1 MIAFFSFLF
10 FGEAVDSTIQSV
22 TFPVIMSPHNLISQ
36 QIINKGK
43 GKMKVTKIGK
53 SSEFT
58 QLDIPLF
65 LDNVPAGFP
74 SPASDYCER
83 KLDLNE
89 LCIKKPA
96 ATYFVR
102 AQGDSM
108 VDAGIFPGDVLVVDR
123 SLAAQHGDIVIAEFD
138 GELTVKKL
146 ETTPSVR
153 LVPMNKNHDPLDIPE
168 GSDLEIFGVVTTS
181 IHSLRKS

>member
-1 MIAFFSFLF
+1 M
-10 FGEAVDSTIQSV
+10 TV
-22 TFPVIMSPHNLISQ
+22 TQ
-36 QIINKGK
+36 
-43 GKMKVTKIGK
+43 IGK
-53 SSEFT
+53 SGSFSP
-58 QLDIPLF
+58 LDIPLF

-89 LCIKKPA
+89 LCINKPA

-108 VDAGIFPGDVLVVDR
+108 IDAGIFPGDVLVVDR
-123 SLAAQHGDIVIAEFD
+123 SLTAQHGDIVIAEFN

-146 ETTPSVR
+146 EMTPVVR
-153 LVPMNKNHDPLDIPE
+153 LIPMNNQHAPIEIPE
-168 GSDLEIFGVVTTS
+168 ESDLEIFGVVTTS
-181 IHSLRKS
+181 IHSLHKS

>member
-1 MIAFFSFLF
+1 M
-10 FGEAVDSTIQSV
+10 T
-22 TFPVIMSPHNLISQ
+22 LIPL
-36 QIINKGK
+36 GR
-43 GKMKVTKIGK
+43 
-53 SSEFT
+53 SSEFA
-58 QLDIPLF
+58 QLEIPLF
-65 LDNVPAGFP
+65 LDAVPAGFP

-108 VDAGIFPGDVLVVDR
+108 IDAGIFPGDVLVVDR
-123 SLAAQHGDIVIAEFD
+123 SLTAQHGDVVIATFE

-146 ETTPSVR
+146 ETTPVIR
-153 LVPMNKNHDPLDIPE
+153 LVPMNKHHAPIVVPE
-168 GSDLEIFGVVTTS
+168 TAELEIFGVVTTT
-181 IHSLRKS
+181 IHCLRKS